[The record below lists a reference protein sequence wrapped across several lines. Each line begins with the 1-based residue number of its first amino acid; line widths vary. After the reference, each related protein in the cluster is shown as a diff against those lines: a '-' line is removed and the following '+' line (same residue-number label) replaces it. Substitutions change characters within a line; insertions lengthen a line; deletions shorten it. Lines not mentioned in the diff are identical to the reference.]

1 MWDLV
6 KTIMN
11 IQLPP
16 NASGLSSQ
24 LIRYINNT
32 TATMRQKL

>member
-1 MWDLV
+1 MRDLV

-11 IQLPP
+11 IQLSP
-16 NASGLSSQ
+16 NDSALPSQ